1 MTASEEFDAAGFG
14 GADTCDCDC
23 DDAEVAVESAAESA
37 PLVLAGGFGGDRL
50 VVEEVFCDAMDC
62 ALDRLVEFPPTS
74 RRNLEDICP

>member
-1 MTASEEFDAAGFG
+1 MIANEDVDAAGFG
-14 GADTCDCDC
+14 GAETCDC